1 MEHGIKCILF
11 PQAAEVSLTPFF
23 VFPLCTQMNGISRGT
38 RDMKYHYDGA
48 GTVLY
53 LSDTICWPASSSVY
67 CVTTSAQ

>member
-1 MEHGIKCILF
+1 
-11 PQAAEVSLTPFF
+11 
-23 VFPLCTQMNGISRGT
+23 MNGISRGT